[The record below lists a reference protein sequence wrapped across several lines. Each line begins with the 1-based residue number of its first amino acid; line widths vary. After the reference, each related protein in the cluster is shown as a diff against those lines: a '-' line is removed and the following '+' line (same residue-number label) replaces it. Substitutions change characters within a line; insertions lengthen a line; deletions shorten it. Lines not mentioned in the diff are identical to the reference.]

1 MYRANFRKP
10 NKYKNQPITIDGHTF
25 PSRREAN
32 RYSQLSLL
40 QKAGIIRELKL
51 QEPFELQPSFKHP
64 ITGKTIRAIKYI
76 ADFTYYDENGIFH
89 IEDVKGSEAT
99 MTKDFKIKRKL
110 FIYKYGKDIEIV

>member
-1 MYRANFRKP
+1 MNRATYRKP
-10 NKYKNQPITIDGHTF
+10 NKYKNQPITIDGHKV

-64 ITGKTIRAIKYI
+64 ITKQTIRAIKYI
-76 ADFTYYDENGIFH
+76 ADFTYYDEDGIFH
-89 IEDVKGSEAT
+89 IEDTKGYH
-99 MTKDFKIKRKL
+99 TKEYELKKKL
-110 FIYKYGKDIEIV
+110 MLYRGNVIEEV

>member
-1 MYRANFRKP
+1 MYRASYRKP
-10 NKYKNQPITIDGHTF
+10 NKYKNQPITIDGHKF
-25 PSRREAN
+25 PSKREAD

-40 QKAGIIRELKL
+40 EKAGIIHDLKL
-51 QEPFELQPSFKHP
+51 QEPFILQERFQHP
-64 ITGKTIRAIKYI
+64 ITGETIRAIKYI
-76 ADFTYYDENGIFH
+76 ADFTYTDDRGNFH

>member
-10 NKYKNQPITIDGHTF
+10 NKYKNQPITIDGHQF

-40 QKAGIIRELKL
+40 EKAGIIRDLKL

-64 ITGKTIRAIKYI
+64 ITKQTIRAIKYI
-76 ADFTYYDENGIFH
+76 ADFTYYDEDGIFH
-89 IEDVKGSEAT
+89 IEDTKGYH
-99 MTKDFKIKRKL
+99 TKEYELKKKL
-110 FIYKYGKDIEIV
+110 MLYRGNVIEEV

>member
-25 PSRREAN
+25 PSRREAK

-40 QKAGIIRELKL
+40 EKAGIIRDLNL
-51 QEPFELQPSFKHP
+51 QVPFELQPSFKHP
-64 ITGKTIRAIKYI
+64 ITKQTIRAIKYI